1 MNFIINQKIKERE
14 EFFADNY
21 IKNYNN
27 AKKISIVAVV
37 HLIDTGIPYVNL
49 LEKYFS
55 LQYIIPKPGSIDEKL
70 LDFYPKHKILSI
82 TRNEL
87 KNSKNFIKYLV
98 DTLHIQLMI

>member
-21 IKNYNN
+21 IKNYTD

-49 LEKYFS
+49 LQEYFS
-55 LQYIIPKPGSIDEKL
+55 LQYIIPKPGSIDKKL
-70 LDFYPKHKILSI
+70 LDFYPKH
-82 TRNEL
+82 
-87 KNSKNFIKYLV
+87 
-98 DTLHIQLMI
+98 